1 MVTSIQNP
9 SNTNIIVNEWTN
21 VYSAGPVA
29 GFTGTVRIVVE
40 VGNGTTIKL
49 ANNATGVTAI
59 TQGYG
64 SLYAGTATSIAFE
77 GSLTQVNA
85 ALQSL
90 QAFNNNAA
98 GSGTLQI
105 SAVKAGSAY
114 NPDNGHYYQA
124 IYSSGGIGWQD
135 AKTAAASASIKFN
148 GL

>member
-1 MVTSIQNP
+1 MATSISNP
-9 SNTNIIVNEWTN
+9 SNSILLVNQWTN
-21 VYSAGPVA
+21 VYSSDPVN
-29 GFTGTVRIVVE
+29 GFSGTVRIVVE
-40 VGNGTTIKL
+40 VGNGTIKL

-124 IYSSGGIGWQD
+124 IYYSEGIGWV
-135 AKTAAASASIKFN
+135 SLEEVF
-148 GL
+148 GHL